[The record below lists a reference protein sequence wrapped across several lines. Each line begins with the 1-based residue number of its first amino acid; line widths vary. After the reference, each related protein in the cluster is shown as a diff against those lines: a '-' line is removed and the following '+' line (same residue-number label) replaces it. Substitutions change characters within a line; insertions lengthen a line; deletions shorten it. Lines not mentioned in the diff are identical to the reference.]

1 VKDQRGAI
9 FIFVGILGQAAMEVL
24 RSRRALA
31 FGLLAF
37 ALIFGAILRFQQLG
51 SSDLNVDEGASWAAA
66 SAPRVIEVVAME
78 HRFDPGKLPLYD
90 LLLHGWIEI
99 FGDGVRAMRGM
110 SAVLG
115 IAWRVRPSESPIRIT
130 ASTSCACAIISGPSD
145 TPACGERTRGPP
157 RVLILSGWDILGTDQ
172 IAAMEKCYPR
182 LVARLQLVEVRAR

>member
-1 VKDQRGAI
+1 V
-9 FIFVGILGQAAMEVL
+9 
-24 RSRRALA
+24 
-31 FGLLAF
+31 
-37 ALIFGAILRFQQLG
+37 
-51 SSDLNVDEGASWAAA
+51 AAA
-66 SAPRVIEVVAME
+66 SAPRVIEVVAIE
-78 HRFDPGKLPLYD
+78 HRLDPGKLPLYD

-130 ASTSCACAIISGPSD
+130 ATTSRACAIISGPSD
-145 TPACGERTRGPP
+145 TPACGVENACGPP